1 MSAVLEV
8 TQVAGG
14 MSYAPYVIA
23 SYAVF
28 LLVLAWDAVL
38 PWLRHR
44 RLLRQ
49 IQLKSRREAT
59 KQKSNE

>member
-1 MSAVLEV
+1 
-8 TQVAGG
+8 

-28 LLVLAWDAVL
+28 FIVLLWDAL
-38 PWLRHR
+38 MPWLRHR

-49 IQLKSRREAT
+49 IQLKTRRDAARTTTDE
-59 KQKSNE
+59 